1 MRKEILNQLKTRF
14 YKYGL
19 SDSVLEKIAAWLEPS
34 VKEEKDIETAISGV
48 EPVLSLFQSGEDAH
62 KQEKLSLEAR
72 IKELE
77 KQVPKKQE
85 GEDDDDDDDD
95 KPLTKKDILNIVTE
109 ALKPVTES
117 LDTRA
122 AEDKAAKRRADIL
135 AKAKEY
141 QIPEAVA
148 ELLAVPDDADLDTF
162 MKDKKQVLADN
173 GFSAVEPPKSAEQIV
188 KTENASIAEMISNGT
203 KAIVEPSK
211 K

>member
-77 KQVPKKQE
+77 KQVPKKHE
-85 GEDDDDDDDD
+85 GDDDDDDD
-95 KPLTKKDILNIVTE
+95 KPLTKQDILNIVTE
-109 ALKPVTES
+109 AMKPVKES

-173 GFSAVEPPKSAEQIV
+173 GFSAVEPPKSAEQVV

>member
-109 ALKPVTES
+109 AMKPVKES

>member
-14 YKYGL
+14 FKYGL

-77 KQVPKKQE
+77 KQVPKKH
-85 GEDDDDDDDD
+85 EDKEDEDDD
-95 KPLTKKDILNIVTE
+95 KPLTKQDILNIVTE
-109 ALKPVTES
+109 AMKPVKES

-173 GFSAVEPPKSAEQIV
+173 GFSAVEPPKSAEQVV

-211 K
+211 S

>member
-85 GEDDDDDDDD
+85 GEDDDDD

-109 ALKPVTES
+109 AMKPVKES

>member
-14 YKYGL
+14 FKYGL
-19 SDSVLEKIAAWLEPS
+19 SNSVLEKIAAWLEPS
-34 VKEEKDIETAISGV
+34 VKEEKDIDPAISGV

-77 KQVPKKQE
+77 KQVPKKHEGKE
-85 GEDDDDDDDD
+85 GEDDD
-95 KPLTKKDILNIVTE
+95 KPLTKQDILNIVTE
-109 ALKPVTES
+109 AMKPVKES

-173 GFSAVEPPKSAEQIV
+173 GFSAVEPPKSAEQVV

>member
-14 YKYGL
+14 SKYGL
-19 SDSVLEKIAAWLEPS
+19 SDSILEKIAAWLEPS

-62 KQEKLSLEAR
+62 RQEKLSLEQR

-77 KQVPKKQE
+77 KQVPKKQT
-85 GEDDDDDDDD
+85 GEEDDDDDD
-95 KPLTKKDILNIVTE
+95 KPLTKKDIASLIAE
-109 ALKPVTES
+109 AIKPVKES
-117 LDTRA
+117 LDNRA
-122 AEDKAAKRRADIL
+122 AEDKAAKRRSDIL

-141 QIPEAVA
+141 QIPDAIA
-148 ELLAVPDDADLDTF
+148 EMLTVPEDADLDTF

-173 GFSAVEPPKSAEQIV
+173 GFAFVEPPKSAEQVV
-188 KTENASIAEMISNGT
+188 KTENASIAEMISKGT

-211 K
+211 S

>member
-14 YKYGL
+14 FKYGL

-62 KQEKLSLEAR
+62 KQKKLSLEAR

-77 KQVPKKQE
+77 KQVPKKHE
-85 GEDDDDDDDD
+85 GEEDEDND
-95 KPLTKKDILNIVTE
+95 KPLTKQDILNIVTE
-109 ALKPVTES
+109 AMKPVKES

-173 GFSAVEPPKSAEQIV
+173 GFSAVEPPKSAEQVV

-211 K
+211 S

>member
-34 VKEEKDIETAISGV
+34 VKEEKDIETAVSGV

-77 KQVPKKQE
+77 NQVPKKQKE
-85 GEDDDDDDDD
+85 GEDDDDDD
-95 KPLTKKDILNIVTE
+95 KPLTKKDIASLIAE
-109 ALKPVTES
+109 AIKPVKES
-117 LDTRA
+117 LDNRA
-122 AEDKAAKRRADIL
+122 AEDKATKRRADIL

-141 QIPEAVA
+141 QIPDAIA
-148 ELLAVPDDADLDTF
+148 EMLTVPEDADLDTF

-173 GFSAVEPPKSAEQIV
+173 GFAFVEPPKSAEQVV
-188 KTENASIAEMISNGT
+188 KTENASIAEMISKGT

-211 K
+211 S

>member
-109 ALKPVTES
+109 AMKPVKES

-173 GFSAVEPPKSAEQIV
+173 GFSAVEPPKSAEQVV

>member
-14 YKYGL
+14 FKYGL

-77 KQVPKKQE
+77 KQVPKKHEGKE
-85 GEDDDDDDDD
+85 GEDDD
-95 KPLTKKDILNIVTE
+95 KPLTKQDILNIVTE
-109 ALKPVTES
+109 AMKPVKES

-148 ELLAVPDDADLDTF
+148 ELLSVPDDADLDTF

-173 GFSAVEPPKSAEQIV
+173 GFSAVEPPKSAEQVV

>member
-14 YKYGL
+14 FKYGL

-77 KQVPKKQE
+77 KQVPKKHE
-85 GEDDDDDDDD
+85 GKEDEDDD
-95 KPLTKKDILNIVTE
+95 KPLTKQDILNIVTE
-109 ALKPVTES
+109 AMKPVKES

-173 GFSAVEPPKSAEQIV
+173 GFSAVEPPKSAEQVV

-211 K
+211 S

>member
-14 YKYGL
+14 FKYGL

-34 VKEEKDIETAISGV
+34 VKEEKDIETAIGGV
-48 EPVLSLFQSGEDAH
+48 EPVLALLQSGDDAH
-62 KQEKLSLEAR
+62 KQEKLSLEKT
-72 IKELE
+72 IEELK
-77 KQVPKKQE
+77 KQLPKKPE
-85 GEDDDDDDDD
+85 GKDDDDDDDD
-95 KPLTKKDILNIVTE
+95 KPLTKKDILSIVTE
-109 ALKPVTES
+109 AMKPVKES
-117 LDTRA
+117 LETRA

-148 ELLAVPDDADLDTF
+148 ELLAVPEDADLDTF

-173 GFSAVEPPKSAEQIV
+173 GFSAVEPPKSAEQVV

>member
-85 GEDDDDDDDD
+85 GEDDDDD

-109 ALKPVTES
+109 AMKPVKES

-173 GFSAVEPPKSAEQIV
+173 GFSAVEPPKSAEQVV

>member
-77 KQVPKKQE
+77 KQVPKKHE
-85 GEDDDDDDDD
+85 GKEDEDDD
-95 KPLTKKDILNIVTE
+95 KPLTKQDILNIVTE
-109 ALKPVTES
+109 AMKPVKES

-173 GFSAVEPPKSAEQIV
+173 GFSAVEPPKSAEQVV

>member
-1 MRKEILNQLKTRF
+1 MNQLKTRF
-14 YKYGL
+14 SKYGL
-19 SDSVLEKIAAWLEPS
+19 SDSILEKIAAWLEPS

-62 KQEKLSLEAR
+62 RQEKLSLEQR

-77 KQVPKKQE
+77 KQVPKKQTK

-95 KPLTKKDILNIVTE
+95 KPLTKKDIASLIAE
-109 ALKPVTES
+109 AIKPVKES
-117 LDTRA
+117 LDNRA
-122 AEDKAAKRRADIL
+122 AEDKAAKRRSDIL

-141 QIPEAVA
+141 QIPDAIA
-148 ELLAVPDDADLDTF
+148 EMLTVPEDADLDTF

-173 GFSAVEPPKSAEQIV
+173 GFAFVEPPKSAEQVV
-188 KTENASIAEMISNGT
+188 KTENASIAEMISKGT

-211 K
+211 S

>member
-34 VKEEKDIETAISGV
+34 VKEEKDIETAVSGV

-77 KQVPKKQE
+77 KQVPKKQNE
-85 GEDDDDDDDD
+85 GEDDDDDD
-95 KPLTKKDILNIVTE
+95 KPLTKKDIASLIAE
-109 ALKPVTES
+109 AIKPVKES
-117 LDTRA
+117 LDNRA
-122 AEDKAAKRRADIL
+122 AEDKATKRRADIL

-141 QIPEAVA
+141 QIPDAIA
-148 ELLAVPDDADLDTF
+148 EMLTVPEDADLDTF

-173 GFSAVEPPKSAEQIV
+173 GFAFVEPPKSAEQVV
-188 KTENASIAEMISNGT
+188 KTENASIAEMISKGT

-211 K
+211 S

>member
-34 VKEEKDIETAISGV
+34 VKEEKDIETAVSGV

-77 KQVPKKQE
+77 KQVPKKHKE
-85 GEDDDDDDDD
+85 GEDDDDDD
-95 KPLTKKDILNIVTE
+95 KPLTKKDIASLIAE
-109 ALKPVTES
+109 AIKPVKES
-117 LDTRA
+117 LNNRA
-122 AEDKAAKRRADIL
+122 AEDKATKRRADIL

-141 QIPEAVA
+141 QIPDAIA
-148 ELLAVPDDADLDTF
+148 EMLTVPEDADLDTF

-173 GFSAVEPPKSAEQIV
+173 GFAFVEPPKSAEQVV
-188 KTENASIAEMISNGT
+188 KTENASIAEMISKGT

-211 K
+211 S

>member
-14 YKYGL
+14 FKYGL

-77 KQVPKKQE
+77 KQVPKKHE
-85 GEDDDDDDDD
+85 GKEDEDDD
-95 KPLTKKDILNIVTE
+95 KPLTKQDILNIVTE
-109 ALKPVTES
+109 AMKPVKES

-173 GFSAVEPPKSAEQIV
+173 GFSAVEPPKSAEQVV

>member
-34 VKEEKDIETAISGV
+34 VKEEKDIETAVSGV

-85 GEDDDDDDDD
+85 EGEDDDDDD
-95 KPLTKKDILNIVTE
+95 KPLTKKDIASLIAE
-109 ALKPVTES
+109 AIKPVKES
-117 LDTRA
+117 LDNRA
-122 AEDKAAKRRADIL
+122 AEDKATKRRADIL

-141 QIPEAVA
+141 QIPDAIA
-148 ELLAVPDDADLDTF
+148 EMLTVPEDADLDTF

-173 GFSAVEPPKSAEQIV
+173 GFAFVEPPKSAEQVV
-188 KTENASIAEMISNGT
+188 KTENASIAEMISKGT

-211 K
+211 S

>member
-109 ALKPVTES
+109 AMKPVKES

-173 GFSAVEPPKSAEQIV
+173 GFSAVEPPKSAEQVV
-188 KTENASIAEMISNGT
+188 KTENASIAEMISKGT

-211 K
+211 S

>member
-14 YKYGL
+14 FKYGL

-77 KQVPKKQE
+77 KQVPKKHE
-85 GEDDDDDDDD
+85 GKEDEDDD
-95 KPLTKKDILNIVTE
+95 KPLTKQDILNIVTE
-109 ALKPVTES
+109 AMKPVEES
-117 LDTRA
+117 LNTRA

-141 QIPEAVA
+141 QIPDAVA

-173 GFSAVEPPKSAEQIV
+173 GFSAVEPPKSAEQVV

-211 K
+211 S

>member
-14 YKYGL
+14 SKYGL
-19 SDSVLEKIAAWLEPS
+19 SDSILEKIAAWLEPS

-62 KQEKLSLEAR
+62 RQEKLSLEQR

-85 GEDDDDDDDD
+85 GEDDDDD

-109 ALKPVTES
+109 AMKPVKES

-173 GFSAVEPPKSAEQIV
+173 GFSAVEPPKSAEQVV

>member
-1 MRKEILNQLKTRF
+1 MRKGILNALKTRF

-34 VKEEKDIETAISGV
+34 VKEEKDIETAIAGV

-62 KQEKLSLEAR
+62 KQEKLSLENK

-77 KQVPKKQE
+77 KQLPQQQQQQQE
-85 GEDDDDDDDD
+85 GQ
-95 KPLTKKDILNIVTE
+95 LTKEDIVSIVAE
-109 ALKPVTES
+109 ALKPVTQQLEQR
-117 LDTRA
+117 T

-135 AKAKEY
+135 AKAAEY
-141 QIPEAVA
+141 KIPAAVA
-148 ELLAVPDDADLDTF
+148 EMLTVPDDADLDTF

-173 GFSAVEPPKSAEQIV
+173 GFAFVEPPQTAEQVV

>member
-19 SDSVLEKIAAWLEPS
+19 RDSVLEKIAAWLEPS
-34 VKEEKDIETAISGV
+34 VKEEKDIETAVSGV

-62 KQEKLSLEAR
+62 KQEKLSLEQR

-77 KQVPKKQE
+77 KQVPKKHEGKE
-85 GEDDDDDDDD
+85 GEDDD
-95 KPLTKKDILNIVTE
+95 KPLTKQDILNIVTE
-109 ALKPVTES
+109 AMKPVKES

-173 GFSAVEPPKSAEQIV
+173 GFSTVEPPKSAEQVV

>member
-1 MRKEILNQLKTRF
+1 MRKGILNALKTRF

-34 VKEEKDIETAISGV
+34 VKEEKDIETAIAGV

-62 KQEKLSLEAR
+62 KQEKLSLENK

-77 KQVPKKQE
+77 KQLPQQQQQQQQQQQE
-85 GEDDDDDDDD
+85 GQ
-95 KPLTKKDILNIVTE
+95 LTKEDIASLIAE
-109 ALKPVTES
+109 ALKPVTQQLEQR
-117 LDTRA
+117 T

-135 AKAKEY
+135 AKAAEY
-141 QIPEAVA
+141 KIPAAVA
-148 ELLAVPDDADLDTF
+148 EMLTVPDDADLDTF

-173 GFSAVEPPKSAEQIV
+173 GFAFVEPPQTAEQVV

>member
-62 KQEKLSLEAR
+62 KQEKLSLETR

-85 GEDDDDDDDD
+85 GEDDDDD

-109 ALKPVTES
+109 AMKPVKES

-173 GFSAVEPPKSAEQIV
+173 GFSAVEPPKSAEQVV

>member
-1 MRKEILNQLKTRF
+1 MRKGILNALKTRF

-109 ALKPVTES
+109 AMKPVKES

>member
-85 GEDDDDDDDD
+85 GEDDDDD

-109 ALKPVTES
+109 AMKPVKES

-141 QIPEAVA
+141 KIPEAVA

-173 GFSAVEPPKSAEQIV
+173 GFSAVEPPKSAEQVV

>member
-1 MRKEILNQLKTRF
+1 MNQLKTRF
-14 YKYGL
+14 SKYGL
-19 SDSVLEKIAAWLEPS
+19 SDSILEKIAAWLEPS
-34 VKEEKDIETAISGV
+34 VKEEKDIETAIGGV

-62 KQEKLSLEAR
+62 RQEKLSLEQR

-77 KQVPKKQE
+77 KQVPKKHEGKE
-85 GEDDDDDDDD
+85 GEDDD
-95 KPLTKKDILNIVTE
+95 KPLTKQDILNIVTE
-109 ALKPVTES
+109 AMKPVKES

-122 AEDKAAKRRADIL
+122 AEDKAAKRRSDIL

-141 QIPEAVA
+141 QIPDAIA
-148 ELLAVPDDADLDTF
+148 EMLTVPEDADLDTF

-173 GFSAVEPPKSAEQIV
+173 GFSAVEPPKSAEQVV

>member
-1 MRKEILNQLKTRF
+1 MNQLKTRF

-34 VKEEKDIETAISGV
+34 VKEEKDIETAVSGV

-77 KQVPKKQE
+77 KQVPKKQKE
-85 GEDDDDDDDD
+85 GEDDDDDD
-95 KPLTKKDILNIVTE
+95 KPLTKKDIAFLIAE
-109 ALKPVTES
+109 AIKPVKES
-117 LDTRA
+117 LDNRA
-122 AEDKAAKRRADIL
+122 AEDKATKRRADIL

-141 QIPEAVA
+141 QIPDAIA
-148 ELLAVPDDADLDTF
+148 EMLTVPEDADLDTF

-173 GFSAVEPPKSAEQIV
+173 GFAFVEPPKSAEQVV
-188 KTENASIAEMISNGT
+188 KTENASIAEMISKGT

-211 K
+211 S

>member
-1 MRKEILNQLKTRF
+1 M
-14 YKYGL
+14 
-19 SDSVLEKIAAWLEPS
+19 
-34 VKEEKDIETAISGV
+34 
-48 EPVLSLFQSGEDAH
+48 FQSGEDAH

-109 ALKPVTES
+109 AMKPVKES

>member
-14 YKYGL
+14 FKYGL

-85 GEDDDDDDDD
+85 GKDDDDDDDD

-109 ALKPVTES
+109 AMKPVKES

-173 GFSAVEPPKSAEQIV
+173 GFSAVEPPKSAEQVV

>member
-14 YKYGL
+14 FKYGL

-77 KQVPKKQE
+77 KQVPKKHE
-85 GEDDDDDDDD
+85 GEEDEDND
-95 KPLTKKDILNIVTE
+95 KPLTKQDILNIVTE
-109 ALKPVTES
+109 AMKPVKES

-173 GFSAVEPPKSAEQIV
+173 GFSAVEPPKSAEQVV

-211 K
+211 S

>member
-85 GEDDDDDDDD
+85 GEDDDDD

-109 ALKPVTES
+109 AMKPVKES

-173 GFSAVEPPKSAEQIV
+173 GFSAVEPPKSAEQVV

-203 KAIVEPSK
+203 KEIGRAHV
-211 K
+211 